1 MNSTRQSK
9 KIIFFA
15 VFMLVLSFCPMS
27 LAETIYLR
35 DGRILKEKII
45 ERGSYYIITREGNV
59 SRKYYMGQID
69 RIEDD
74 TLEDTVDM
82 ENIDIDQFEEIGM
95 PIGKA
100 KLIVVLIDVSGVR
113 RNMEKNLEQVME
125 GVPEEQKDFYKEL
138 FNVDEIVER
147 LVPLYDKYYTE
158 KELWDIVQFYESPAG
173 QKALEVT
180 PKIMKETIGVS
191 LEYFKE
197 KATP

>member
-1 MNSTRQSK
+1 MK
-9 KIIFFA
+9 LKEIILLV
-15 VFMLVLSFCPMS
+15 VFMLAVSFCSTS
-27 LAETIYLR
+27 LAETIYLK
-35 DGRILKEKII
+35 DGRVLKEKIV
-45 ERGSYYIITREGNV
+45 ERGSYYIVTKEGKIP
-59 SRKYYMGQID
+59 RKYYIGQID
-69 RIEDD
+69 RIEED
-74 TLEDTVDM
+74 TLIDTVDM
-82 ENIDIDQFEEIGM
+82 ENIDVDQFEEIGM
-95 PIGKA
+95 PIEKA